1 MQRDTRQRRAIREA
15 IQRHDRPLLPQEVLD
30 SASQAVPGLG
40 MATVY
45 RTLNSGVEE
54 GWLQPVEMPKQP
66 TRYEPAGKGHHHHF
80 HCEAC
85 ERVFEIEGCPGRLQS
100 LVPEGFDMTGHE
112 VTLYGRCRDCRR
124 EEKAT

>member
-15 IQRHDRPLLPQEVLD
+15 IERQDRPLLPQEVLD
-30 SASQAVPGLG
+30 TAQQDVPGLG

-54 GWLQPVEMPKQP
+54 GWLTPVEMPKQP

-80 HCEAC
+80 HCETCA
-85 ERVFEIEGCPGRLQS
+85 RVFEIEGCPGRLQM
-100 LVPEGFDMTGHE
+100 LVPEGFEMTSHE
-112 VTLYGRCRDCRR
+112 VTLYGRCAECR
-124 EEKAT
+124 AGS